1 MCQRHLRLRLER
13 STRRPTPH
21 HEAGRPRPGTSR
33 TRPRPKPAAGG
44 AWTLRLL
51 FQLVDPGMWQT
62 HPLRE
67 QEAASGNRPAGNRAV
82 TQLPS
87 ALVHSPQEWT
97 GRGVAFA
104 LERGAKRPVDPA
116 VTVRD
121 PSRPLPLCASPWS
134 TAGRILLDPIQTGN
148 HEPPVYWTHTVVCC
162 ATEARTRPLHFRLR
176 GVTGEYGPFV
186 VTRRAQQPF
195 GSEHSSSVAEGQ
207 SPAARTGAKERA
219 SGSTLAEI
227 RERKTLGV
235 QDGLGGRQG

>member
-1 MCQRHLRLRLER
+1 MCQRHLCLRLER
-13 STRRPTPH
+13 STQRPTPH
-21 HEAGRPRPGTSR
+21 REAGRPRPGTSR
-33 TRPRPKPAAGG
+33 TRLRSKPAAGG
-44 AWTLRLL
+44 AWTLRLP

-62 HPLRE
+62 RPLRE
-67 QEAASGNRPAGNRAV
+67 QEAASGNRPAGNRAA

-97 GRGVAFA
+97 GRGVACA
-104 LERGAKRPVDPA
+104 PERGAKRPVDPA

-121 PSRPLPLCASPWS
+121 PSRPLPLCASPSS

-148 HEPPVYWTHTVVCC
+148 HEPLVYWTHTVIG
-162 ATEARTRPLHFRLR
+162 ARPGLGSTTIHFRLR
-176 GVTGEYGPFV
+176 GVTGEYGLFV

-219 SGSTLAEI
+219 AGSTLAEI
-227 RERKTLGV
+227 RERKTW
-235 QDGLGGRQG
+235 